1 MAVQPPAHAQT
12 PKLEAAY
19 VVLGPQG
26 AVARAVVAGASHC
39 PAITVDDT
47 QRVMNVRAQPD
58 ATFPVLVC
66 ELPLPADAKSATI
79 VITGT
84 ESSPLPVVKGALTS
98 IASFGDT
105 GCRLKS
111 WLVTKHDPDD
121 DEYAGKY
128 QDCNIPSRWPF
139 AQLAGSVAAAR
150 PALIIHV
157 GDYLY
162 RESACPANDTGCAR
176 SPHGDDWPTWKAD
189 FFAPAA
195 PALRAAPWIAVR
207 GNHEI
212 CKRAGAGYFRL
223 LDPRPAQAPPCVELV
238 PPFTVTVGGQ
248 SFIVFDSSDA
258 TDKCPC
264 DSGRYAEQFKAM
276 RPAPN
281 SWLLTHRPVWGF
293 RSDRKTINATL
304 QQALAGSDGKLPDG
318 ITLILAGHI
327 HLAEVLSFADKRTPQ
342 FVLGTGGT
350 LLARKIKRSLTGAK
364 IAGTTVSYGRTDHRF
379 GFAILKPA
387 ADNWAATFRD
397 SAGKQLFA
405 CEVRPGEVACN

>member
-1 MAVQPPAHAQT
+1 MA
-12 PKLEAAY
+12 L
-19 VVLGPQG
+19 
-26 AVARAVVAGASHC
+26 GASHRLQDGIS
-39 PAITVDDT
+39 AVETMTRFAFAVLALASGVYT
-47 QRVMNVRAQPD
+47 YLGVRSILD
-58 ATFPVLVC
+58 G
-66 ELPLPADAKSATI
+66 SATA
-79 VITGT
+79 VFFAA
-84 ESSPLPVVKGALTS
+84 PVV
-98 IASFGDT
+98 
-105 GCRLKS
+105 
-111 WLVTKHDPDD
+111 
-121 DEYAGKY
+121 
-128 QDCNIPSRWPF
+128 
-139 AQLAGSVAAAR
+139 
-150 PALIIHV
+150 
-157 GDYLY
+157 
-162 RESACPANDTGCAR
+162 
-176 SPHGDDWPTWKAD
+176 D

-248 SFIVFDSSDA
+248 SFIVFDSSYA

-350 LLARKIKRSLTGAK
+350 LLARKIKRSLTGAR

-387 ADNWAATFRD
+387 ADN
-397 SAGKQLFA
+397 
-405 CEVRPGEVACN
+405 

>member
-26 AVARAVVAGASHC
+26 AVARAVVAGASDC

-47 QRVMNVRAQPD
+47 QHVMNVRAQPD
-58 ATFPVLVC
+58 ANFPVLVC

-150 PALIIHV
+150 PDLIIHV

-238 PPFTVTVGGQ
+238 APFTVTVGGQ

-327 HLAEVLSFADKRTPQ
+327 HLAEV
-342 FVLGTGGT
+342 
-350 LLARKIKRSLTGAK
+350 
-364 IAGTTVSYGRTDHRF
+364 
-379 GFAILKPA
+379 
-387 ADNWAATFRD
+387 
-397 SAGKQLFA
+397 
-405 CEVRPGEVACN
+405 

>member
-1 MAVQPPAHAQT
+1 VDGGGH
-12 PKLEAAY
+12 EA
-19 VVLGPQG
+19 G
-26 AVARAVVAGASHC
+26 R
-39 PAITVDDT
+39 
-47 QRVMNVRAQPD
+47 
-58 ATFPVLVC
+58 
-66 ELPLPADAKSATI
+66 
-79 VITGT
+79 
-84 ESSPLPVVKGALTS
+84 
-98 IASFGDT
+98 
-105 GCRLKS
+105 
-111 WLVTKHDPDD
+111 
-121 DEYAGKY
+121 
-128 QDCNIPSRWPF
+128 
-139 AQLAGSVAAAR
+139 
-150 PALIIHV
+150 
-157 GDYLY
+157 DYLY

-342 FVLGTGGT
+342 CVLGTGGT
-350 LLARKIKRSLTGAK
+350 LLARKIKRSLTGAR

-387 ADNWAATFRD
+387 ADN
-397 SAGKQLFA
+397 
-405 CEVRPGEVACN
+405 